1 MKAAGYVSMLSSI
14 WVEMKCPQHGLE
26 RFQIKIVKK
35 FNIKPDMIM
44 PRFRSRPTKGDLSH
58 LLVGRSVTN
67 GQIEKYMLSYFRDKG
82 LIEAIL
88 RIRLIG

>member
-1 MKAAGYVSMLSSI
+1 MEGDISALTSI

-35 FNIKPDMIM
+35 FNIKTDIIVPK
-44 PRFRSRPTKGDLSH
+44 FRNRPTKGDLSH

-67 GQIEKYMLSYFRDKG
+67 KQIEKYLFDYFREKG
-82 LIEAIL
+82 LMEAIL
-88 RIRLIG
+88 RIRLIT

>member
-1 MKAAGYVSMLSSI
+1 MPVLTSI

-35 FNIKPDMIM
+35 FNIKPDIIM
-44 PRFRSRPTKGDLSH
+44 PKFRNRPTKGDLSH

-67 GQIEKYMLSYFRDKG
+67 KQIEMYMLGYFREKG
-82 LIEAIL
+82 LMEAIL
-88 RIRLIG
+88 RIRLII

>member
-1 MKAAGYVSMLSSI
+1 MPALTSI

-35 FNIKPDMIM
+35 FNIKPDIIM
-44 PRFRSRPTKGDLSH
+44 PKFRNRPTKGDLSH

-67 GQIEKYMLSYFRDKG
+67 RQIERYMLSYFREKG
-82 LIEAIL
+82 LMEAIL
-88 RIRLIG
+88 RIRLII